1 VTRAM
6 KLRWDACAL
15 ELFEMICAIRA
26 SFDPE
31 AARSFVFRVAEV
43 TGRLLTLPESGRPGA
58 RKGMWLLPV
67 PGSPYVFVYRVEGE
81 TIDILGMIYT
91 DDRAGIWNWGEL
103 RELDPPPR
111 IQAGA
116 RSGTG
121 VKGTESDSRQRTP
134 AARRRAANRRPA
146 RS

>member
-1 VTRAM
+1 M
-6 KLRWDACAL
+6 KLRWDAGTL
-15 ELFEMICAIRA
+15 EAFEVICAIRA
-26 SFDPE
+26 SFDPA

-43 TGRLLTLPESGRPGA
+43 TGCLLTLPESGRPGTK
-58 RKGMWLLPV
+58 KGMWLLPV

-81 TIDILGMIYT
+81 TVDILSMIYT
-91 DDRAGIWNWGEL
+91 DDRAGIWNWGDV
-103 RELDPPPR
+103 RELDVPPR

-134 AARRRAANRRPA
+134 AARRRTANRRLA